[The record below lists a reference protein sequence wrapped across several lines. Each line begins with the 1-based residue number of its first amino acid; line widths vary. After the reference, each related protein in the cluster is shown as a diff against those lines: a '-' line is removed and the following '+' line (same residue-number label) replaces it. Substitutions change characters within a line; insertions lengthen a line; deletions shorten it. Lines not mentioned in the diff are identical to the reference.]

1 MEIKR
6 INLAL
11 QGGGAHGAY
20 TWGVLDR
27 LLEEDRLEVEAI
39 SGTSAGAM
47 NAAVFADGMG
57 RGGREEARRSLDAFW
72 LNIGRAALF
81 GPLQPTPFDGA
92 SRGWNLDHSAA
103 FVAFDMLTRM
113 LSPYQFNPMNF
124 NPLRDVLNRSV
135 DFRRLEGCRR
145 VKLFISASNVRT
157 GKVRVFNSGEIT
169 PDVLLASACLPF
181 LFQAVTIDG
190 EPYWDGGYMG
200 NPAIFPLIYGAESPD
215 VVIVQVNPLGSD
227 KVPTSAPEIM
237 NRLNEISFNSS
248 LMREMRA
255 ISFVTDLID
264 EGKLASNQYKRINV
278 HWIEA
283 EKQMRG
289 LGVSSKLN
297 ARMDFLLHLKEIGR
311 QVAGQWIATHFDAV
325 GQRSSIDIK
334 EMFL

>member
-1 MEIKR
+1 MDIKR

-27 LLEEDRLEVEAI
+27 LLDDERIEVEAI

-72 LNIGRAALF
+72 ANISEASQA
-81 GPLQPTPFDGA
+81 GPLRPTPFDQYA
-92 SRGWNLDHSAA
+92 SGWNLDHSAA

-113 LSPYQFNPMNF
+113 LSPYQLNPLNL
-124 NPLRDVLNRSV
+124 NPLRGALVKSV
-135 DFRRLEGCRR
+135 DFGRLEGCRA
-145 VKLFISASNVRT
+145 VKLFISATNVKT
-157 GKVRVFNSGEIT
+157 GKVRVFKSGEIT

-200 NPAIFPLIYGAESPD
+200 NPSIFPLIYGADTPD
-215 VVIVQVNPLGSD
+215 VVVVQVNPLGCD
-227 KVPTSAPEIM
+227 RVPTTAAEIM
-237 NRLNEISFNSS
+237 NRVNEISFNSS
-248 LMREMRA
+248 MMREMRA

-264 EGKLASNQYKRINV
+264 GGKLDCKSYKRINI

-283 EKQMRG
+283 EQQMKG
-289 LGVSSKLN
+289 LGVSSKMN
-297 ARMDFLLHLKEIGR
+297 ARMDFLLHLKAIGR
-311 QVAGQWIATHFDAV
+311 DAADGWIASHFDAI
-325 GQRSSIDIK
+325 GQRSTIDIK
-334 EMFL
+334 EKFL

>member
-1 MEIKR
+1 METKR

-57 RGGREEARRSLDAFW
+57 RGGRREAKRALESFW
-72 LNIGRAALF
+72 RDISQAAPF
-81 GPLQPTPFDGA
+81 GPLWPTPFDRLA
-92 SRGWNLDHSAA
+92 NGWNLDHSAA
-103 FVAFDMLTRM
+103 FVAFDLLTRM
-113 LSPYQFNPMNF
+113 LSPYQFNPTNY
-124 NPLRDVLNRSV
+124 NPLRGVLEKSV
-135 DFRRLEGCRR
+135 DFKRLEGCRV
-145 VKLFISASNVRT
+145 VKLFISTTNVKT
-157 GKVRVFNSGEIT
+157 GKVRIFKSGEIT
-169 PDVLLASACLPF
+169 SDVLLASACLPF
-181 LFQAVTIDG
+181 LYQAVTIDG
-190 EPYWDGGYMG
+190 DPYWDGGYMG
-200 NPAIFPLIYGAESPD
+200 NPAIFPLIYGAETPD
-215 VVIVQVNPLGSD
+215 VVIVQVNPLGAD
-227 KVPTSAPEIM
+227 RVPTTAFEIM
-237 NRLNEISFNSS
+237 NRMNEISFNSS

-264 EGKLASNQYKRINV
+264 QGKLASNQYKRVNV

-297 ARMDFLLHLKEIGR
+297 ASIDFLLHLKDIGR
-311 QVAGQWIATHFDAV
+311 QVADQWIATHFDAI
-325 GQRSSIDIK
+325 GQRSTIDIK
-334 EMFL
+334 EKFF

>member
-1 MEIKR
+1 
-6 INLAL
+6 
-11 QGGGAHGAY
+11 
-20 TWGVLDR
+20 
-27 LLEEDRLEVEAI
+27 
-39 SGTSAGAM
+39 
-47 NAAVFADGMG
+47 
-57 RGGREEARRSLDAFW
+57 
-72 LNIGRAALF
+72 
-81 GPLQPTPFDGA
+81 
-92 SRGWNLDHSAA
+92 
-103 FVAFDMLTRM
+103 MLTRM

-124 NPLRDVLNRSV
+124 NPLRDVLARSV
-135 DFRRLEGCRR
+135 DFKRLESCRR
-145 VKLFISASNVRT
+145 VKLFISASNVKT

-200 NPAIFPLIYGAESPD
+200 NPAIFPLIYGADTPD

-311 QVAGQWIATHFDAV
+311 EVAGQWIATHFDAI

>member
-27 LLEEDRLEVEAI
+27 LLDDGRIEVEAI

-57 RGGREEARRSLDAFW
+57 RGGREEARRALDAFW
-72 LNIGRAALF
+72 ANISEASQA
-81 GPLQPTPFDGA
+81 GPLRPTPFDQYA
-92 SRGWNLDHSAA
+92 SGWNLDHSAA

-113 LSPYQFNPMNF
+113 LSPYQLNPLNL
-124 NPLRDVLNRSV
+124 NPLRGALVKSV
-135 DFRRLEGCRR
+135 DFERLEHCRA
-145 VKLFISASNVRT
+145 VKLFISATNVKT
-157 GKVRVFNSGEIT
+157 GKVRVFKSGEIT

-181 LFQAVTIDG
+181 LFQAVTVDG

-200 NPAIFPLIYGAESPD
+200 NPSIFPLIYGADTPD
-215 VVIVQVNPLGSD
+215 VVVVQVNPLGCD
-227 KVPTSAPEIM
+227 RVPTTAAEIM
-237 NRLNEISFNSS
+237 NRVNEISFNSS
-248 LMREMRA
+248 MMREMRA

-264 EGKLASNQYKRINV
+264 DGKLDSNNYKRINV

-283 EKQMRG
+283 EKQMKG

-297 ARMDFLLHLKEIGR
+297 ARMDFLLHLKAIGR
-311 QVAGQWIATHFDAV
+311 QAADDWIADHFDAI
-325 GQRSSIDIK
+325 GRQSTIDIK
-334 EMFL
+334 ERFL

>member
-1 MEIKR
+1 MMIKR

-27 LLEEDRLEVEAI
+27 ILDDERIEVEAI

-57 RGGREEARRSLDAFW
+57 RGGRDEARRSLDNFW
-72 LNIGRAALF
+72 ANISQASQS
-81 GPLQPTPFDGA
+81 GPLQPTSFDRYA
-92 SRGWNLDHSAA
+92 SGWNLDHSAA

-113 LSPYQFNPMNF
+113 LSPYQLNPLNL
-124 NPLRDVLNRSV
+124 NPLRGVLERSV
-135 DFRRLEGCRR
+135 DFKRLEACRA
-145 VKLFISASNVRT
+145 VKLFISATNVKS
-157 GKVRVFNSGEIT
+157 GKVRVFQSGEIT

-181 LFQAVTIDG
+181 LFQAVTVDG
-190 EPYWDGGYMG
+190 DPYWDGGYMG
-200 NPAIFPLIYGAESPD
+200 NPAIFPLIYGTATQD
-215 VVIVQVNPLGSD
+215 VVIVQINPLGCD
-227 KVPTSAPEIM
+227 RVPTTAAEIM

-264 EGKLASNQYKRINV
+264 GQKLDSNAYKRINV
-278 HWIEA
+278 HWIES
-283 EKQMRG
+283 EKHMRG

-297 ARMDFLLHLKEIGR
+297 ARMDFLLHLKAIGR
-311 QVAGQWIATHFDAV
+311 QAADEWLRSHFSAI
-325 GQRSSIDIK
+325 GLRSTIDIK
-334 EMFL
+334 EKFL

>member
-1 MEIKR
+1 METKS

-57 RGGREEARRSLDAFW
+57 RGGREEARRALDAFW
-72 LNIGRAALF
+72 QNISQAALF
-81 GPLQPTPFDGA
+81 GPLQPTPFDRA

-103 FVAFDMLTRM
+103 FIAFDMLTRM

-124 NPLRDVLNRSV
+124 NPLRDVLARSV
-135 DFRRLEGCRR
+135 DFKRLESCRR
-145 VKLFISASNVRT
+145 VKLFISASNVKT
-157 GKVRVFNSGEIT
+157 GKVRVFKSGEIT

-181 LFQAVTIDG
+181 LFQAVTIEG

-200 NPAIFPLIYGAESPD
+200 NPAIFPLIYGTDTPD
-215 VVIVQVNPLGSD
+215 VVIVQVNPLGCD

-311 QVAGQWIATHFDAV
+311 QVAGQWIATHFDAI
-325 GQRSSIDIK
+325 G
-334 EMFL
+334 

>member
-1 MEIKR
+1 MVIKR

-27 LLEEDRLEVEAI
+27 LLEEERLEVEAI

-47 NAAVFADGMG
+47 NAAVFADGLG
-57 RGGREEARRSLDAFW
+57 RGGRPEARRALETFWRNISDAA
-72 LNIGRAALF
+72 RY
-81 GPLQPTPFDGA
+81 GPLQPTPFDHMA
-92 SRGWNLDHSAA
+92 RGWNLDHSAA
-103 FVAFDMLTRM
+103 FVAFDLLTRM
-113 LSPYQFNPMNF
+113 LSPYQFNPANY
-124 NPLRDVLNRSV
+124 NPLRRVLEKSV
-135 DFRRLEGCRR
+135 DFKRLESCRA
-145 VKLFISASNVRT
+145 VKLFVSATNVKT
-157 GKVRVFNSGEIT
+157 GKVRVFKSGEIS

-181 LFQAVTIDG
+181 LFQAVTVDG
-190 EPYWDGGYMG
+190 DPHWDGGYMG
-200 NPAIFPLIYGAESPD
+200 NPAIFPLIYGSETAD
-215 VVIVQVNPLGSD
+215 VVIVQVNPLGCD
-227 KVPTSAPEIM
+227 RVPTTATEIM

-264 EGKLASNQYKRINV
+264 QGKLDTNQHKRVNV

-283 EKQMRG
+283 ERQMRG

-311 QVAGQWIATHFDAV
+311 NVADRWIADHFDAI
-325 GQRSSIDIK
+325 GHRSTIDIK